1 MIKNLKADILVI
13 GAGPAGLTAAIY
25 AARSGKKTLVVEGS
39 HPSRLAL
46 GYELE
51 NYPGFLKINSRE
63 LLEKFREQARVH
75 GAEFLKEDAIAL
87 ALESHP
93 KYVTTK
99 SAFIEAKAVIIATGR
114 PLPSKNLIKGEEE
127 FTGRGVSYCAT
138 CDGPLYRG
146 REVLAYGFSEEAA
159 EEILELDQLGC
170 KVKILPGE
178 KIKPEL
184 IPELEKLKARG
195 LPILEGYELKE
206 IAGEKRVEKVVVEK
220 DQRSEEIP
228 VSAVFI
234 FRQIPA
240 GSLFGKAGLALDE
253 QGNIVVDRHQQTN
266 LPGVFA
272 AGDVTGWGLQVAS
285 AVGGGCVAAIQAL
298 SALRKL

>member
-13 GAGPAGLTAAIY
+13 GAGPAGLTAALY
-25 AARSGKKTLVVEGS
+25 SARAGKKTIVLEGRN
-39 HPSRLAL
+39 PSRLAL

-51 NYPGFLKINSRE
+51 NYPGFMKINSQE
-63 LLEKFREQARVH
+63 LLSKFMEQARFH
-75 GAEFLKEDAIAL
+75 GAEILKEDAIAL
-87 ALESHP
+87 ALEGQP

-99 SAFIEAKAVIIATGR
+99 SAFIEAGAVIIATGR
-114 PLPSKNLIKGEEE
+114 PFTRERMIKGEEE

-170 KVKILPGE
+170 RVKVLPGK

-184 IPELEKLKARG
+184 LPQLEKIKARG
-195 LPILEGYELKE
+195 LTVLEGFELKE

-220 DQRSEEIP
+220 DQQKEEIP

-234 FRQIPA
+234 FREIPSS
-240 GSLFGKAGLALDE
+240 SLFSKAGLALDE
-253 QGNIVVDRHQQTN
+253 RGNLVVDRHQQTN

-272 AGDVTGWGLQVAS
+272 AGDVTGTGLQVAS
-285 AVGGGCVAAIQAL
+285 AVGEGCVAAIQAL
-298 SALRKL
+298 AYLRK